1 MTSTPEVPGPA
12 GPAPSAQQSSTPQ
25 PPAPNPGGTSE
36 PVASQALPAEAMD
49 SESMVT
55 AIAQTVA
62 SSTHTPATDH
72 DSAASGPGSAS
83 ELLIITG
90 MSGAGRSTAA
100 KALEDL
106 GWYVVDNLPP
116 QLIAELAMLAA
127 TAEPRVRRIAVAV
140 DVRGRSFFSALA
152 ESVSTA
158 ENSGIRTR
166 LLFLDA
172 TNETLVRRFESVRR
186 PHPLQGDGA
195 PLDGIRE
202 ERRVM
207 GELRGNA
214 DTVIDTSRLNVHELA
229 SKIIALFG
237 DAGDPAIRI
246 LLMSFG
252 FKYGLPLDA
261 DQVADV
267 RFLPNPFW
275 VPELR
280 PHNGLDQE
288 VADYVLGQEGAA
300 EFVDRYALALQ
311 PVLAGYVRENKRYAT
326 IAVGCTGGKHR
337 SVAISELLSQ
347 KLEGDGVAVT
357 TVHRDLGRE

>member
-1 MTSTPEVPGPA
+1 MTIVPEGRA
-12 GPAPSAQQSSTPQ
+12 EL
-25 PPAPNPGGTSE
+25 TSD
-36 PVASQALPAEAMD
+36 AD
-49 SESMVT
+49 
-55 AIAQTVA
+55 
-62 SSTHTPATDH
+62 D
-72 DSAASGPGSAS
+72 DAAVAS

-116 QLIAELAMLAA
+116 QLIGELKVL
-127 TAEPRVRRIAVAV
+127 TTNAEPAVRRIAVAV
-140 DVRGRSFFSALA
+140 DVRGRSFFSALSEA
-152 ESVSTA
+152 VEAAQHPGV
-158 ENSGIRTR
+158 RLR

-172 TNETLVRRFESVRR
+172 TDDVLVRRFESVRR

-195 PLDGIRE
+195 VLDGIRS
-202 ERRVM
+202 ERQLLS
-207 GELRGNA
+207 ELRGNA
-214 DTVIDTSRLNVHELA
+214 DTVVDTSRLNVHELS

-237 DAGDPAIRI
+237 DAEAPAIRI

-275 VPELR
+275 VPDLR
-280 PHNGLDQE
+280 PHTGLDAP
-288 VADYVLGQEGAA
+288 VSSYVLGQEGATD
-300 EFVDRYALALQ
+300 FVERYALALE

-326 IAVGCTGGKHR
+326 VAVGCTGGKHR
-337 SVAISELLSQ
+337 SVAITEVLSR
-347 KLEGDGVAVT
+347 KLAGPGVAIT

>member
-1 MTSTPEVPGPA
+1 MS
-12 GPAPSAQQSSTPQ
+12 
-25 PPAPNPGGTSE
+25 
-36 PVASQALPAEAMD
+36 LP
-49 SESMVT
+49 T
-55 AIAQTVA
+55 
-62 SSTHTPATDH
+62 
-72 DSAASGPGSAS
+72 

-116 QLIAELAMLAA
+116 QLIGELGDLTAG
-127 TAEPRVRRIAVAV
+127 AEPAVQRIAVAV
-140 DVRGRSFFSALA
+140 DVRGRSFFSELSHA
-152 ESVSTA
+152 V
-158 ENSGIRTR
+158 ENASKTGLRTR

-172 TNETLVRRFESVRR
+172 TDDTLVRRFESVRR
-186 PHPLQGDGA
+186 PHPLQQAGA
-195 PLDGIRE
+195 VLEGIQA
-202 ERRVM
+202 ERRM
-207 GELRGNA
+207 LAELRGSA
-214 DTVIDTSRLNVHELA
+214 DTVVDTSRLNVHELS
-229 SKIIALFG
+229 SKIITLFG
-237 DAGDPAIRI
+237 DADAPSIRV

-280 PHNGLDQE
+280 PHTGLDE
-288 VADYVLGQEGAA
+288 PVSTYVLGQEGAG
-300 EFVDRYALALQ
+300 EFIELYAKALQ

-326 IAVGCTGGKHR
+326 LAVGCTGGKHR
-337 SVAISELLSQ
+337 SVAISEVLSRR
-347 KLEGDGVAVT
+347 LAAPGVAIT

>member
-1 MTSTPEVPGPA
+1 MESKVTTTPEA
-12 GPAPSAQQSSTPQ
+12 
-25 PPAPNPGGTSE
+25 SE
-36 PVASQALPAEAMD
+36 PGA
-49 SESMVT
+49 SEST
-55 AIAQTVA
+55 ASAVAETVA
-62 SSTHTPATDH
+62 SATLTPATEPDETPVTGG
-72 DSAASGPGSAS
+72 SAATS

-116 QLIAELAMLAA
+116 QLIAELAVLAA

-152 ESVSTA
+152 DAVATA
-158 ENSGIRTR
+158 ERSGIRTR

-186 PHPLQGDGA
+186 PHPLQGDSA
-195 PLDGIRE
+195 PLDGIRA
-202 ERRVM
+202 ERKVM

-214 DTVIDTSRLNVHELA
+214 DTLIDTSRLNVHELA

-280 PHNGLDQE
+280 SHNGLDAD
-288 VADYVLGQEGAA
+288 VADYVLGQEGAM

-337 SVAISELLSQ
+337 SVAITELLAQ
-347 KLEGDGVAVT
+347 KLEGAGVAVT
-357 TVHRDLGRE
+357 AVHRDLGRE

>member
-1 MTSTPEVPGPA
+1 MESKVTTTPEA
-12 GPAPSAQQSSTPQ
+12 
-25 PPAPNPGGTSE
+25 SE
-36 PVASQALPAEAMD
+36 PGA
-49 SESMVT
+49 SEST
-55 AIAQTVA
+55 ASAVAETVA
-62 SSTHTPATDH
+62 SATLTPATEPDGTPVTGG
-72 DSAASGPGSAS
+72 SAATS

-116 QLIAELAMLAA
+116 QLIAELAVLAA

-152 ESVSTA
+152 DAVATA
-158 ENSGIRTR
+158 ERSGIRTR

-186 PHPLQGDGA
+186 PHPLQGDSA
-195 PLDGIRE
+195 PLDGIRA
-202 ERRVM
+202 ERKVM

-214 DTVIDTSRLNVHELA
+214 DTLIDTSRLNVHELA

-280 PHNGLDQE
+280 SHNGLDAD
-288 VADYVLGQEGAA
+288 VADYVLGQEGAM

-337 SVAISELLSQ
+337 SVAITELLAQ
-347 KLEGDGVAVT
+347 KLEGAGVAVT
-357 TVHRDLGRE
+357 AVHRDLGRE

>member
-1 MTSTPEVPGPA
+1 MSVIEGEIVT
-12 GPAPSAQQSSTPQ
+12 
-25 PPAPNPGGTSE
+25 E
-36 PVASQALPAEAMD
+36 P
-49 SESMVT
+49 T
-55 AIAQTVA
+55 
-62 SSTHTPATDH
+62 
-72 DSAASGPGSAS
+72 

-116 QLIAELAMLAA
+116 QLIGELADL
-127 TAEPRVRRIAVAV
+127 TSGAEPAVRRIAVAV
-140 DVRGRSFFSALA
+140 DVRGRSFFSELA
-152 ESVSTA
+152 QAV
-158 ENSGIRTR
+158 ENAGKSGLRTR
-166 LLFLDA
+166 LLFLDSTDDA
-172 TNETLVRRFESVRR
+172 LVRRFESVRR
-186 PHPLQGDGA
+186 PHPLQGAGA
-195 PLDGIRE
+195 VLEGIQA
-202 ERRVM
+202 ERRM
-207 GELRGNA
+207 LTELRGSA
-214 DTVIDTSRLNVHELA
+214 DTVVDTSRLNVHELS
-229 SKIIALFG
+229 SKIITLFG
-237 DAGDPAIRI
+237 EPGSPSIRV

-280 PHNGLDQE
+280 PHTGLDE
-288 VADYVLGQEGAA
+288 PVSSYVLGQEGAA
-300 EFVDRYALALQ
+300 EFIERYALALQ

-337 SVAISELLSQ
+337 SVAISEVLSRR
-347 KLEGDGVAVT
+347 LAAPGVAIT